1 MTNPNV
7 IRWIGSVE
15 KIANKKQYERPFH
28 QNEQQFYLFHPPMPT
43 ENGMQLK
50 EHFNERKKIEKE
62 KSELQEKEKK
72 LVYKFD
78 SLNKS
83 LKDVMQKPA
92 ETPEDQM
99 KKTQEINAIQKEIK
113 KVTEDLKKVREE
125 IKEKDDLI
133 DKENE
138 KINELTEIVIE
149 EEHNTLQQQKEADK
163 ENNSKEAENLISLL

>member
-1 MTNPNV
+1 
-7 IRWIGSVE
+7 
-15 KIANKKQYERPFH
+15 
-28 QNEQQFYLFHPPMPT
+28 MPT

-72 LVYKFD
+72 LVDKFD

-99 KKTQEINAIQKEIK
+99 KKVMQFKKKSRKLQKI
-113 KVTEDLKKVREE
+113 
-125 IKEKDDLI
+125 
-133 DKENE
+133 
-138 KINELTEIVIE
+138 
-149 EEHNTLQQQKEADK
+149 
-163 ENNSKEAENLISLL
+163 